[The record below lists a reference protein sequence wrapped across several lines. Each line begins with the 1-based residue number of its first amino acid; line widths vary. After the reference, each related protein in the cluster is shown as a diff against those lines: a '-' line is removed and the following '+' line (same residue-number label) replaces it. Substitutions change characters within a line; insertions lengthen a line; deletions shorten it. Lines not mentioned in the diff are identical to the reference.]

1 MYTFLLLRITTDF
14 CGIHLNSIKLITYFA
29 FHLEQMKI
37 LFYIYWGQIFD
48 EAKTHQGLLLLPDRE
63 REREREK
70 EYPYSL

>member
-37 LFYIYWGQIFD
+37 LFYIYWGQIP
-48 EAKTHQGLLLLPDRE
+48 QGLLLLPDRE
-63 REREREK
+63 REREK